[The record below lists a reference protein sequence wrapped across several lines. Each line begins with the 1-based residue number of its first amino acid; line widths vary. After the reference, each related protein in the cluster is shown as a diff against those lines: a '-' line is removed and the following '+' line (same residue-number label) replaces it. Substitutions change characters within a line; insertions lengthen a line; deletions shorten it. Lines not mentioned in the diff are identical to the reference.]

1 MALNI
6 VMFPEAFQE
15 LSKEIT
21 FHPQLQEKLQW
32 KENSNLDA
40 TDKIAVIAAHCD
52 VVLDGMYSPKDLEEL
67 AGILTQRL
75 KQKRVEIILPV
86 GPF

>member
-1 MALNI
+1 
-6 VMFPEAFQE
+6 
-15 LSKEIT
+15 
-21 FHPQLQEKLQW
+21 
-32 KENSNLDA
+32 
-40 TDKIAVIAAHCD
+40 
-52 VVLDGMYSPKDLEEL
+52 MYSPKDLEEL